1 MIKVLIADDQNNVRT
16 SLKLQFRV
24 EKDFLVV
31 GEAKNGEQALQQAA
45 LLHPDITLMDL
56 NMPGMDGLTATSL
69 MGQVS
74 PDCKVVILSI
84 QDDPATQAAAR
95 SAGAA
100 AFVPKSDVEILL
112 GVIRQVFTEIPH
124 NSAPT

>member
-1 MIKVLIADDQNNVRT
+1 MIKVLIADDQHNVRT

-45 LLHPDITLMDL
+45 LLQPDITLMDL
-56 NMPGMDGLTATSL
+56 NMPVMDGITATTL
-69 MGQVS
+69 MGKVS
-74 PDCKVVILSI
+74 PACKVVILSI
-84 QDDPATQAAAR
+84 QDDPAVQAAAKL
-95 SAGAA
+95 AGAA

-112 GVIRQVFTEIPH
+112 GVIRQIVTELPD
-124 NSAPT
+124 NSALS